1 MTFTYG
7 DRPGKSGTSTAT
19 ATTDA
24 TLTTAVPVCVRIAH
38 AGVTVDPAEAVLPVA
53 APKPVEIIGLASS
66 SGNFF

>member
-38 AGVTVDPAEAVLPVA
+38 AGVTVDPADRKSVV
-53 APKPVEIIGLASS
+53 
-66 SGNFF
+66 